1 MLSLLFKRH
10 RLRIMVDMLKR
21 PAVAMVFS
29 SPLTLATFV
38 VVVVVARFNLWDY
51 FSLPLSKLSKLLA
64 LGLR

>member
-1 MLSLLFKRH
+1 
-10 RLRIMVDMLKR
+10 MVDMLKR